1 MHFVHC
7 YWDCEKSRG
16 CNGIALSHCLWLC
29 KQAEVAM
36 TLHLVIASEFAA
48 ERTSCGP
55 KRNVASRG
63 CTVRNRKIPRHG
75 SQLCSLLLSISV
87 SLSLFFIF
95 FYCQLASY
103 QSPFLLPASL
113 LPISFSSTS

>member
-1 MHFVHC
+1 MPLGFLIIAGCNDIAFVHC
-7 YWDCEKSRG
+7 HWDCEKSRV

-55 KRNVASRG
+55 ERLIASRG
-63 CTVRNRKIPRHG
+63 CRPETKNHSMAPNTGMREGEEK
-75 SQLCSLLLSISV
+75 S
-87 SLSLFFIF
+87 
-95 FYCQLASY
+95 
-103 QSPFLLPASL
+103 
-113 LPISFSSTS
+113 